1 MAVIP
6 QEKENKMKNKIIETL
21 IRRGYEAEL
30 KTVTKNNVKM
40 DAVVMGSGTIR
51 PTIYIDS
58 IIENCTDVDK
68 IVDRVIE
75 IYESNINPNFCL
87 DKILSLDF
95 IAEHITI
102 ALQKTSD
109 EDIVKKPTEFEGIE
123 QYLLVQD
130 KEFSYK
136 LTSLALNTVGI
147 DVTEAWDIAMDN
159 LKAMTVFEPMA
170 KVLAEL
176 SGMSEQLF
184 DGLPI
189 AVISNTY
196 KCKGASAILNKE
208 ALQEYARANNTDKI
222 YFIPSS
228 IHEGIIIP
236 GAYEKDI
243 DDLTAMVKEVNS
255 VEVDEVD
262 QLADKAYVI
271 NI

>member
-1 MAVIP
+1 
-6 QEKENKMKNKIIETL
+6 MKNKIIETL
-21 IRRGYEAEL
+21 IGRGYDAEL
-30 KTVTKNNVKM
+30 KTVTKNNVKL

-68 IVDRVIE
+68 VADRIIE
-75 IYESNINPNFCL
+75 IYESNINPSFDL
-87 DKILSLDF
+87 DKILSRDF

-102 ALQKTSD
+102 ALQKISD
-109 EDIVKKPTEFEGIE
+109 IDIVKKATEFEGIE

-130 KEFSYK
+130 KDFSYK
-136 LTSLALNTVGI
+136 LTKQALNTVGI
-147 DVTEAWDIAMDN
+147 DATEAWDIAMDN

-176 SGMSEQLF
+176 SGMPEQVF
-184 DGLPI
+184 DGLPMT
-189 AVISNTY
+189 VVSNTY

-208 ALQEYARANNTDKI
+208 ALREYAKANNTDKV

-236 GAYEKDI
+236 STYEKDI
-243 DDLTAMVKEVNS
+243 DDLTATVKEVNS
-255 VEVDEVD
+255 AEVDEVD

-271 NI
+271 NL

>member
-1 MAVIP
+1 
-6 QEKENKMKNKIIETL
+6 MKNKIIETL
-21 IRRGYEAEL
+21 IGRGYDAEL
-30 KTVTKNNVKM
+30 RTVTKNNVDL

-68 IVDRVIE
+68 IVDRVID
-75 IYESNINPNFCL
+75 IYESNINPSFDL
-87 DKILSLDF
+87 DKILSRDF
-95 IAEHITI
+95 ISEHITI

-109 EDIVKKPTEFEGIE
+109 EDIVKKPTEFEGVE

-130 KEFSYK
+130 KDLSYK
-136 LTSLALNTVGI
+136 FTKKTLNTVGI
-147 DVTEAWDIAMDN
+147 DVIEAWDIAMDN

-176 SGMSEQLF
+176 SGMPEQVF
-184 DGLPI
+184 DGLPMT
-189 AVISNTY
+189 VVTNTY
-196 KCKGASAILNKE
+196 KCKGASVILNKE
-208 ALQEYARANNTDKI
+208 ALQEYANANNTDKV

-236 GAYEKDI
+236 STYESDI
-243 DDLTAMVKEVNS
+243 DNLTAMVKEVNS
-255 VEVDEVD
+255 TEVSEVD

-271 NI
+271 NL